1 MDRSSAVI
9 DAFDYQSIGHTVFAI
24 GRFLSA
30 LAGLLVEPRWIL
42 MYLYICLVVTSV
54 LAMNL
59 TGYAGVAMMILIM
72 FFEVCSHCG

>member
-1 MDRSSAVI
+1 M
-9 DAFDYQSIGHTVFAI
+9 FAI

-59 TGYAGVAMMILIM
+59 TGYAGVAMVILIM
-72 FFEVCSHCG
+72 FLEVCSRCGWCYGQ